1 MAGLQV
7 EKVQP
12 VVQTDGPDMPE
23 PATSLLP
30 ELFSLKGQVAVV
42 TGGTGVLG
50 GVMARGLAQAGAR
63 VGVLG
68 RRRAEAAALVATI
81 EADGGE
87 ALALPA
93 DVLDR
98 GQLEAVRDVV
108 LQQWGRLD
116 VLVNAAGG
124 NMPAATL
131 APGRSFF
138 ELPVEGMEQVIALN
152 LEGTLLPCQVFGE
165 AMARAGQGCIV
176 NISSMAA
183 ARAMTRV
190 VGYGVAKAA
199 VENATR
205 WLAVELARSFGGRLR
220 VNAIAPGFFL
230 GEQNRALQVNE
241 DGSLTPRGQ
250 LVVDHTP
257 AGRFGEPEELVSTLV
272 WLCGPGAGFVNGIVV
287 PVDGGFS
294 AFSGV

>member
-1 MAGLQV
+1 MEDSQSDRRAEAAGS
-7 EKVQP
+7 K
-12 VVQTDGPDMPE
+12 
-23 PATSLLP
+23 ATGIPNQSAAALAP
-30 ELFSLKGQVAVV
+30 LFSLAGQVAVV

-50 GVMARGLAQAGAR
+50 GVMARGLAGAGAR

-68 RRRAEAAALVATI
+68 RRRAEAETVVEAIAGKGREAIALT
-81 EADGGE
+81 
-87 ALALPA
+87 A

-98 GQLEAVRDVV
+98 KQLEAARDSL

-131 APGRSFF
+131 ATGRSFF
-138 ELPVEGMEQVIALN
+138 DLPVEGLDPVIALN
-152 LEGTLLPCQVFGE
+152 LQGTLLPIQVFGA
-165 AMARAGQGCIV
+165 AMAAGGQGCIV

-183 ARAMTRV
+183 QRATTRV
-190 VGYGVAKAA
+190 VGYGIAKAG

-205 WLAVELARSFGGRLR
+205 WLAVELARSFGGRIR
-220 VNAIAPGFFL
+220 VNAIAPGFFI
-230 GEQNRALQVNE
+230 GDQNRALLSEN
-241 DGSLTPRGQ
+241 GSLTPRGQ

-257 AGRFGEPEELVSTLV
+257 AGRFGEPEELVSTLI
-272 WLCGPGAGFVNGIVV
+272 WLCGPGAGFVNGVV
-287 PVDGGFS
+287 VAVDGGFS